1 LPAGRY
7 GLPLAPFGDG
17 ERIAAFQTLCPNER
31 ASNASPWRP
40 GFVQAK
46 DEDMR
51 DFRDAKAM
59 AHTLRAALAA
69 KGFKITISQSLELIA
84 QAFGAADWNTLSAA
98 IRAEE
103 PGPRDNAS
111 PPQTAD
117 AVPGPRFS
125 RELESTLH
133 QALGCANQRNHEYAT
148 LEHLLLALID
158 EPDASAVMKACGVDL
173 AALKHQLTAY
183 IDNEMEALVIEDG
196 RDSRPTAAF
205 QRVVQRAV
213 LHVQGQGR
221 QVVTGGQILLGI
233 FSERESPAA
242 WLLGE
247 HDITR
252 QDAESFMAHGIVWGG
267 GGAANSS

>member
-1 LPAGRY
+1 
-7 GLPLAPFGDG
+7 
-17 ERIAAFQTLCPNER
+17 
-31 ASNASPWRP
+31 
-40 GFVQAK
+40 
-46 DEDMR
+46 MR

-69 KGFKITISQSLELIA
+69 KGVKITISQSLELIA
-84 QAFGAADWNTLSAA
+84 EAFGVADWNTLSAA
-98 IRAEE
+98 IRAEAAA
-103 PGPRDNAS
+103 PGNKAS
-111 PPQTAD
+111 LPPPVPTAV
-117 AVPGPRFS
+117 AITGPRFS